1 MPQIA
6 LWANTLCS
14 YRAIKAPRRPGLT
27 RSSTR
32 VLLGRLP
39 GITLCGARRRTWSS
53 LRPWLRRSASA
64 SSRDLPSISAWLCDR
79 QLANSHWWWS
89 ATGL

>member
-1 MPQIA
+1 M
-6 LWANTLCS
+6 
-14 YRAIKAPRRPGLT
+14 
-27 RSSTR
+27 RSITR

-39 GITLCGARRRTWSS
+39 GTTLCGARRCTSAS
-53 LRPWLRRSASA
+53 ARPWARSSASA
-64 SSRDLPSISAWLCDR
+64 SARDLPSISAWLCDR